1 MSAPS
6 SKIWKAAVA
15 AGRSRASQADP
26 MLQIG
31 STLESLYALD
41 DQGDVHDGFAD
52 YLDRINLAHT
62 EHRNKKHDN

>member
-1 MSAPS
+1 
-6 SKIWKAAVA
+6 
-15 AGRSRASQADP
+15 